1 MANSEGDVLK
11 LLLGFDVRLALICFS
26 AVLLDGCIHIHRK
39 APVAPDEVADRI
51 QFPKWG
57 KESMAIRGPEL
68 KALQIALDDFRP
80 IGSKLPGNDDALVR
94 CLERIDSYD
103 VWVNRG
109 EGMTFIHFTPE
120 ESERCGLTASAV
132 DIGVSYAVGDDGV
145 ILKRE

>member
-1 MANSEGDVLK
+1 MPTASTPNVRW
-11 LLLGFDVRLALICFS
+11 LLLGIAALFFPGCF
-26 AVLLDGCIHIHRK
+26 HIHRK
-39 APVAPDEVADRI
+39 AATASEQDSRHI

-57 KESMAIRGPEL
+57 KDSMAIRGPEL

-80 IGSKLPGNDDALVR
+80 IGSKLSGNDDALVH
-94 CLERIDSYD
+94 CLEKIESYD
-103 VWVNRG
+103 VWVQRG

-145 ILKRE
+145 ILKRD